1 MAERKDNTTEPEEPS
16 QSERTPSSYYYDDS
30 TGYEPYDPE
39 KDEEEEE
46 VRDQRS
52 EVRGQRSVVSGQ

>member
-52 EVRGQRSVVSGQ
+52 EVRDQ